1 MQYIDQLKSRLHDLE
16 VEMAEITDRNSALIK
31 RRAELRGEI
40 DTLDV
45 EISKATW
52 QTRNELNE
60 QRRVAL
66 IALHEV
72 DSMITAVSHQSS
84 PLSLRISDTR
94 REIARLEY
102 ESVSLDDLQAA
113 SKTIASE
120 IAGIDARVAALSAER
135 DNLGQKRTEAE
146 AELELLANA
155 EEELQLAR
163 EAMEKAQGE
172 AFISGAKAD
181 LSALTTQLARAEKH
195 LASARNS
202 ATAAQAALSRID
214 ERLSEVEGAIAE
226 LEGERA
232 IRTADWWD
240 NRARQADSVYRMRV
254 RDLVEV
260 IRDRV
265 AIDKRIGS
273 NIGWQLL
280 QGAREALRVPVL
292 GRGTEPVNLASWFG
306 PNFVPEVSD
315 TADRI
320 EREFTAEI
328 ATES

>member
-1 MQYIDQLKSRLHDLE
+1 MQYIDQLKFRLHDLE

-84 PLSLRISDTR
+84 PLSLRISDAR

-135 DNLGQKRTEAE
+135 DSLGQKQTEAQ

-172 AFISGAKAD
+172 AFVSGAKVD
-181 LSALTTQLARAEKH
+181 LSALTAQLARAEKR

-232 IRTADWWD
+232 IRTAEWWD
-240 NRARQADSVYRMRV
+240 NRARQADSVYRMHV

-280 QGAREALRVPVL
+280 QGTREALRVPVL
-292 GRGTEPVNLASWFG
+292 GRSTEPVNLASWFG

-315 TADRI
+315 TVDRI
-320 EREFTAEI
+320 EREFTTEI